1 MVMHRYRFYF
11 LRFFIVLL
19 FLFLLRKLVLNIQKP
34 DPSACILI
42 GGGLIPPGLLRLA
55 GKNVSVNLS
64 LCFG

>member
-1 MVMHRYRFYF
+1 
-11 LRFFIVLL
+11 
-19 FLFLLRKLVLNIQKP
+19 VLNIQKP